1 MSLSRQPLSTLDSQ
15 AEEQLRYIRMSMERA
30 GSFTAVPGWGGA
42 AMGVTALVAA
52 WIASRAVTAHAWLAT
67 WLIEAIV
74 AFLIGCW
81 AIRAKALRFRTPV
94 FGGSARRFAMTMSPP
109 LVAGAIATTSFVR
122 SGQLGTLPGLWL
134 LLYGSAVVA
143 GGASSVRVVPLLG
156 LALMAVGAAALFSPA
171 SWGNAYLALGFGVLQ
186 IAFGIY
192 IARRHGG

>member
-1 MSLSRQPLSTLDSQ
+1 MPVDGRVVHPRSVSF
-15 AEEQLRYIRMSMERA
+15 I
-30 GSFTAVPGWGGA
+30 SFTVRTRKVSAAGA
-42 AMGVTALVAA
+42 LLSWKTG
-52 WIASRAVTAHAWLAT
+52 
-67 WLIEAIV
+67 LIEATV

-109 LVAGAIATTSFVR
+109 LVAGAIATAAFVR
-122 SGQLGTLPGLWL
+122 SDQLGTLPGLWL

-156 LALMAVGAAALFSPA
+156 LSIMALAAAALFSPA
-171 SWGNAYLALGFGVLQ
+171 TWGNAYLALGFGVLQ

>member
-1 MSLSRQPLSTLDSQ
+1 MNAKHAPLPTLDTEAQ
-15 AEEQLRYIRMSMERA
+15 EQLRYIRTSMERA
-30 GSFTAVPGWGGA
+30 GAFTAVPGWGGA
-42 AMGVTALVAA
+42 MMGVTALAAA
-52 WIASRAVTAHAWLAT
+52 WIASRAETAPGWLAV
-67 WLIEAIV
+67 WLVEAVV

-81 AIRAKALRFRTPV
+81 AIRIKARRFRTPI

-109 LVAGAIATTSFVR
+109 LVAGAIITTSVVR
-122 SGQLGTLPGLWL
+122 NNQIGSLPGVWL

-143 GGASSVRVVPLLG
+143 GGAHSVRVVPLLG
-156 LALMAVGAAALFSPA
+156 LALMALGAAALFSPI

>member
-1 MSLSRQPLSTLDSQ
+1 MSPRHSSLPALDDEAQ
-15 AEEQLRYIRMSMERA
+15 EQLRHIRTYIERA
-30 GSFTAVPGWGGA
+30 GTFTAVPGWGGVG
-42 AMGVTALVAA
+42 MGVTALAAA
-52 WIASRAVTAHAWLAT
+52 WIASRAETPQGWLAV
-67 WLIEAIV
+67 WLVDAVV

-81 AIRAKALRFRTPV
+81 AIRIKALRFRTPI

-109 LVAGAIATTSFVR
+109 LVAGAIITASVVR
-122 SGQLGTLPGLWL
+122 NNQVGALPGVWL

-156 LALMAVGAAALFSPA
+156 LALMAVGAAALFSPI
-171 SWGNAYLALGFGVLQ
+171 SWGNAYLAIGFGVLQ

>member
-1 MSLSRQPLSTLDSQ
+1 MSLTRSSFSTLDRE
-15 AEEQLRYIRMSMERA
+15 AEEQLRYIRTSMERA
-30 GSFTAVPGWGGA
+30 ASFTAVPGWGGA
-42 AMGVTALVAA
+42 AMGLTALGAA
-52 WIASRAVTAHAWLAT
+52 WIASRAETAHGWLAT
-67 WLIEAIV
+67 WLIEATV

-109 LVAGAIATTSFVR
+109 LVAGAIATAAFVR
-122 SGQLGTLPGLWL
+122 SDQLGTLPGLWL

-156 LALMAVGAAALFSPA
+156 LSIMALAAAALFSPA
-171 SWGNAYLALGFGVLQ
+171 TWGNAYLALGFGVLQ